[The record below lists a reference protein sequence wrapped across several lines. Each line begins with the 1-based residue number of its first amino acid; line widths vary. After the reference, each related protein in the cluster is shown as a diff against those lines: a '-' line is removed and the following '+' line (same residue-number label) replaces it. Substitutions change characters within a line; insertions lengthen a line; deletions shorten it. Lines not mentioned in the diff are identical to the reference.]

1 MTEIQPRYDVI
12 IVGAGIAGCAV
23 AQALARADQRRRR
36 SILLVDLHRGVSPRF
51 SGEFIHP
58 RGAQVLDDL
67 GFYNHLVAAGGVDV
81 DGFVVSQTA
90 EQDSPVVLDYRS
102 IPDERPRGLSVHHK
116 TLVKVMREQVVEREQ
131 VTLREG
137 WRVIELL
144 RDGARICGVVLRDG
158 DGRDFEVRCDLVVA
172 ADGKAST
179 VRKLAGIVDARQS
192 LGFTAG
198 IEVSGARLTHPLHA
212 NVFLGGPGPML
223 CYPIARGPDG
233 TLSFRLTFDLPH
245 ALPAKG
251 HELGRYLL
259 DAFVPYLPGPL
270 SESVADA
277 LNEPEPSREGAG
289 SGRGEAKKARTL
301 DMAPTF
307 TLPAPP
313 ATLPGLALVGDAA
326 GCSHPITASGMT
338 MGLLDAKYLGRE
350 ARRRAEASLDQPW
363 LDDHSLRRYRAEHD
377 RYVPTRQA
385 LADAIF
391 EAFRGEGEGARG
403 IRRALFS
410 YWRSGEQQRIRSLA
424 LLACAER
431 RPRIFL
437 TEYLKT
443 AHHVV
448 SSSLAPRHASHFP
461 VRDRLRQ
468 VQGAVGLAG
477 TKVGVVAQVALSG
490 SIVMEAIR
498 LASPVLGVAPSVP
511 GAPTGLFAR

>member
-1 MTEIQPRYDVI
+1 MTEEFASHYDVI

-58 RGAQVLDDL
+58 RGAEVLDDL
-67 GFYNHLVAAGGVDV
+67 GFYNRLVAAGGVDV
-81 DGFVVSQTA
+81 DGFVVMENA
-90 EQDSPVVLDYRS
+90 EPSEPVVLDYRN
-102 IPDERPRGLSVHHK
+102 IPNERPRGLSIHHK
-116 TLVKVMREQVVEREQ
+116 TLVRVMREIVLEREQ

-137 WRVIELL
+137 WRVIELI
-144 RDGARICGVVLRDG
+144 RDGGRTCGVILRG
-158 DGRDFEVRCDLVVA
+158 ADGRGHNRDVEVRTDLVVA

-179 VRKLAGIVDARQS
+179 VRKLAGIPDGRQS

-198 IEVSGARLTHPLHA
+198 IELDGAHLTHPLHA
-212 NVFLGGPGPML
+212 NVILGGPGPML
-223 CYPIARGPDG
+223 CYPITRSPEGG
-233 TLSFRLTFDLPH
+233 LRFRLTFDLPH

-251 HELGRYLL
+251 LELGDYLL

-270 SESVADA
+270 SESAAEA
-277 LNEPEPSREGAG
+277 LRARARAPE
-289 SGRGEAKKARTL
+289 
-301 DMAPTF
+301 MAPTF

-313 ATLPGLALVGDAA
+313 ATAPGLALVGDAA

-338 MGLLDAKYLGRE
+338 MGLLDAKYLGVE
-350 ARRRAEASLDQPW
+350 ARRRAEVGLDRPW
-363 LDDHSLRRYRAEHD
+363 LDDRSLRRYRVEHD

-410 YWRSGEQQRIRSLA
+410 YWRSGDRQRTRSLA

-431 RPRIFL
+431 RPHIFL

-448 SSSLAPRHASHFP
+448 HSSLAPRHASHLP
-461 VRDRLRQ
+461 VRDRLHQ

-477 TKVGVVAQVALSG
+477 TKVGVVAQVALSQFR
-490 SIVMEAIR
+490 V
-498 LASPVLGVAPSVP
+498 
-511 GAPTGLFAR
+511 

>member
-1 MTEIQPRYDVI
+1 MSELQSRYDVV

-23 AQALARADQRRRR
+23 AQALAQADQRRRR
-36 SILLVDLHRGVSPRF
+36 SILIVDLHRGVSPRF

-67 GFYNHLVAAGGVDV
+67 GFYNRLVAAGGVDV
-81 DGFVVSQTA
+81 DGFVVMQTA

-137 WRVIELL
+137 WRVTELL

-158 DGRDFEVRCDLVVA
+158 DGREVQVRCDLVVA

-198 IEVSGARLTHPLHA
+198 LEVRGARLTHPLHA
-212 NVFLGGPGPML
+212 NVILGGPGPML
-223 CYPIARGPDG
+223 CYPIARHPDG
-233 TLSFRLTFDLPH
+233 TLDFRLTFDLPH

-270 SESVADA
+270 SESVAEA
-277 LNEPEPSREGAG
+277 LTATRVLE
-289 SGRGEAKKARTL
+289 
-301 DMAPTF
+301 MAPTF
-307 TLPAPP
+307 NLPAPP
-313 ATLPGLALVGDAA
+313 ATAPGLALVGDAA

-350 ARRRAEASLDQPW
+350 ARRRADVPLDQPW
-363 LDDHSLRRYRAEHD
+363 LDDGSLRRYRAEHD

-410 YWRSGEQQRIRSLA
+410 YWRSGEQQRTRSLA

-437 TEYLKT
+437 VEYLKT

-448 SSSLAPRHASHFP
+448 HSSLAPRHASHFP

-477 TKVGVVAQVALSG
+477 TKIGVVAQVALSQFR
-490 SIVMEAIR
+490 V
-498 LASPVLGVAPSVP
+498 
-511 GAPTGLFAR
+511 

>member
-1 MTEIQPRYDVI
+1 MSDQFASRYDVV

-58 RGAQVLDDL
+58 RGAEVLDDL
-67 GFYNHLVAAGGVDV
+67 GFYNRLVAAGAVDV
-81 DGFVVSQTA
+81 DGFVVMENA
-90 EQDSPVVLDYRS
+90 DHGEPVVLDYRS
-102 IPDERPRGLSVHHK
+102 IPNERPRGLSVHHK
-116 TLVKVMREQVVEREQ
+116 TLVRVMREIVLEREQ
-131 VTLREG
+131 VSLREG
-137 WRVIELL
+137 WRVIDLI
-144 RDGARICGVVLRDG
+144 RDGGRTCGVILRGAEGG
-158 DGRDFEVRCDLVVA
+158 DVEVRCDLVVA

-179 VRKLAGIVDARQS
+179 VRKLAGIGDGRQS

-198 IEVSGARLTHPLHA
+198 IELDGPRLTHPLHA

-223 CYPIARGPDG
+223 CYPIARGSDG
-233 TLSFRLTFDLPH
+233 QLRYRLTFDLPH

-251 HELGRYLL
+251 LELGDYLL

-270 SESVADA
+270 SEAA
-277 LNEPEPSREGAG
+277 AAELLRPRARAPE
-289 SGRGEAKKARTL
+289 
-301 DMAPTF
+301 MAPTF

-313 ATLPGLALVGDAA
+313 ATSPGLALVGDAA

-350 ARRRAEASLDQPW
+350 ARRRAEVGLDQPW
-363 LDDHSLRRYRAEHD
+363 LDDASLRRYRVEHD

-385 LADAIF
+385 LADSIF

-410 YWRSGEQQRIRSLA
+410 YWRSGDRQRRRSLA

-431 RPRIFL
+431 RPHIFL

-477 TKVGVVAQVALSG
+477 TKVGLVAQVALAQFR
-490 SIVMEAIR
+490 V
-498 LASPVLGVAPSVP
+498 
-511 GAPTGLFAR
+511 

>member
-1 MTEIQPRYDVI
+1 MNNEINSHYDVV
-12 IVGAGIAGCAV
+12 IVGAGIAGCAA

-67 GFYNHLVAAGGVDV
+67 GFYNRLVAAGGVDV
-81 DGFVVSQTA
+81 DGFVVMENA
-90 EQDSPVVLDYRS
+90 EQDTPVVLDYRS
-102 IPDERPRGLSVHHK
+102 IPNERPRGLSVHHK
-116 TLVKVMREQVVEREQ
+116 TLGKVMREIVAEREQ

-137 WRVIELL
+137 WRVVELL
-144 RDGARICGVVLRDG
+144 RDGGRTCGVVLRAG
-158 DGRDFEVRCDLVVA
+158 DGGRDVEVRCDLVVA

-179 VRKLAGIVDARQS
+179 VRKLAGIPDGRQS

-198 IEVSGARLTHPLHA
+198 IEVTGARLSHPLHA
-212 NVFLGGPGPML
+212 NVILGGPGPML
-223 CYPIARGPDG
+223 CYPIARSPGG
-233 TLSFRLTFDLPH
+233 ETSFRLTFDLPH

-251 HELGRYLL
+251 LSLGEYLL

-270 SESVADA
+270 SESVAESLRA
-277 LNEPEPSREGAG
+277 RSRAPE
-289 SGRGEAKKARTL
+289 
-301 DMAPTF
+301 MAPTF

-313 ATLPGLALVGDAA
+313 ATAPGLALIGDAA

-350 ARRRAEASLDQPW
+350 ARRRAETPAGQPW
-363 LDDHSLRRYRAEHD
+363 LDDASLRRYRAEHD

-410 YWRSGEQQRIRSLA
+410 YWHSGERQRIRSLA

-437 TEYLKT
+437 AEYLKT

-448 SSSLAPRHASHFP
+448 HSSLAPRHASHFP

-477 TKVGVVAQVALSG
+477 TKVGVVAQVALSQF
-490 SIVMEAIR
+490 R
-498 LASPVLGVAPSVP
+498 L
-511 GAPTGLFAR
+511 T

>member
-1 MTEIQPRYDVI
+1 LSEIQPRYDVV

-36 SILLVDLHRGVSPRF
+36 SILLVDLHHGVSPRF

-67 GFYNHLVAAGGVDV
+67 GFYNRLIAAGGVDV
-81 DGFVVSQTA
+81 DGFVVMENA
-90 EQDSPVVLDYRS
+90 EQPKPVVLDYRS
-102 IPDERPRGLSVHHK
+102 IPNERPHGLSVHHK
-116 TLVKVMREQVVEREQ
+116 TLVKVMRESVIEREQ

-137 WRVIELL
+137 VRVIELIREGARTCGVIL
-144 RDGARICGVVLRDG
+144 RDGE
-158 DGRDFEVRCDLVVA
+158 GRDVEVRCDLVIA

-179 VRKLAGIVDARQS
+179 VRKLAGIPDGRQS

-198 IEVSGARLTHPLHA
+198 IEISGARLSHPLHA
-212 NVFLGGPGPML
+212 NVILGGPGPML
-223 CYPIARGPDG
+223 CYPISRGRDG
-233 TLSFRLTFDLPH
+233 EMSFRLTFDLPH

-251 HELGRYLL
+251 HSLGEYLL

-270 SESVADA
+270 SESVAESLA
-277 LNEPEPSREGAG
+277 GRARGRAPE
-289 SGRGEAKKARTL
+289 
-301 DMAPTF
+301 MAPTF

-313 ATLPGLALVGDAA
+313 ATAPGLALVGDAA

-350 ARRRAEASLDQPW
+350 ARRRAETPIDQPW
-363 LDDHSLRRYRAEHD
+363 LDDSSLRRYRAEHD

-410 YWRSGEQQRIRSLA
+410 YWHSGEQQRVRSLA

-437 TEYLKT
+437 SEYLKT

-448 SSSLAPRHASHFP
+448 HSSLAPRHASHFP

-477 TKVGVVAQVALSG
+477 AKVGVVAQVALSG
-490 SIVMEAIR
+490 SLFMEAVR
-498 LASPVLGVAPSVP
+498 LASPVLGEE
-511 GAPTGLFAR
+511 LR